1 MMQLLRMSYIIE
13 DAQFAQIEFVIL
25 QVWLL

>member
-13 DAQFAQIEFVIL
+13 DTQFAQIEFVIL